1 MEVILQED
9 IPSLGKTG
17 DVVKVSAG
25 YGRNYLIPRGFA
37 LLATVRNVKSLEH
50 QKRMVADK
58 MKKAEK
64 NAQDLQRELEGISI
78 TIRKKAGEQ
87 DKLYGSVTAMDVE
100 EALKK
105 EGYPIDRRRIE
116 LKEPIRSLGVYM
128 IPVKVHASIVAEV
141 KIWVVK
147 E

>member
-1 MEVILQED
+1 
-9 IPSLGKTG
+9 
-17 DVVKVSAG
+17 
-25 YGRNYLIPRGFA
+25 
-37 LLATVRNVKSLEH
+37 
-50 QKRMVADK
+50 

-128 IPVKVHASIVAEV
+128 IPVKVHARIVAEV